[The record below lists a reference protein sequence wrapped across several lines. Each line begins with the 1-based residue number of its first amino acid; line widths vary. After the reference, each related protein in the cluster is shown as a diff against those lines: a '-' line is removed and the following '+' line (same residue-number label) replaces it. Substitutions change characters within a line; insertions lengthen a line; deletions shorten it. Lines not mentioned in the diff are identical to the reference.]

1 MANSKLGYR
10 PREVTLHGEKR
21 WRIAYDYVTHGNGNR
36 TARYYTYK
44 TKEEALTKQSE
55 LLRIQAQGDEFA
67 GEAFQIS
74 NNFSVAACVEELKA
88 VGATIREATDYF
100 LNTRFAKKGV
110 VTAYAAAYDFLR
122 DKEVGGIEESTEAN
136 YRERVKKFAKHFGDQ
151 PVASITKDDLEKYF
165 AEIGKY
171 SNNNTNRQRKRWA
184 MTMFKWFVEQDY
196 IALPYGAKNEAQKMA
211 VPRHEPK
218 TPKLA
223 TWQSVYDLLYWIDQ
237 RGKQVGGRNKG
248 QTYDTLF
255 YFCCCMFLG
264 IRMKE
269 AYAITWDD
277 VLWDT
282 KELIILC
289 EDAKVDK
296 RRVNEMPD
304 NFWAW
309 LKYLRGKA
317 VLNTEGDTARRCARI
332 VKHYREHL
340 TKLGKQI
347 PDLIAVKESLNPKA
361 KLQEKYH
368 NIKRHTFCGNHLRL
382 HKNATKTATLMGN
395 SPRQV
400 EGTYKQLVK
409 HKQDAVMFFNI
420 KPPVAL
426 TDKEFKESFGG
437 EEGATLEDAVE
448 AYLSHDRIKQML
460 GDYGDKYVDKDLTD
474 SLKHYEEIIIRFLTV
489 KTVNDEGKEMS
500 YLSDEKEDEL
510 TKALEWET
518 SPVRVGLGIK
528 VMSASEDYD
537 ADKANEKKIYES
549 VGEIVYDEKVKQTKV
564 KRKTT

>member
-1 MANSKLGYR
+1 MANSKLGYK
-10 PREVTLHGEKR
+10 PREVTIHGERR
-21 WRIAYDYVTHGNGNR
+21 WRIAYEYVTHGNGNR
-36 TARYYTYK
+36 TARFYTYK

-74 NNFSVAACVEELKA
+74 NNFSVAACAEELKA
-88 VGATIREATDYF
+88 VGATIREATDYY

-110 VTAYAAAYDFLR
+110 VTAYAAAHDFLA
-122 DKEVGGIEESTEAN
+122 DKLVTGLETSTEIN
-136 YRERVKKFAKHFGDQ
+136 YKDNVRKFGNHFGEK
-151 PVASITKDDLEKYF
+151 PVASITKDDLEEYF
-165 AEIGKY
+165 GEIGKY
-171 SNNNTNRQRKRWA
+171 SNNNTKRQLKRWA
-184 MTMFKWFVEQDY
+184 IAMFNWFVEQDY

-223 TWQSVYDLLYWIDQ
+223 TWQSVHDLLYWLDQ

-282 KELIILC
+282 KELTVLC

-317 VLNTEGDTARRCARI
+317 VLNTEGDASRRCSRI

-340 TKLGKQI
+340 TKLGKPI

-361 KLQEKYH
+361 KLQEKFH

-382 HKNATKTATLMGN
+382 HKNSTKTATLMGN
-395 SPRQV
+395 SPKQV
-400 EGTYKQLVK
+400 EGAYKQLVK

-426 TDKEFKESFGG
+426 TDEEFQESFGG
-437 EEGATLEDAVE
+437 EESVTLEEAVE
-448 AYLSHDRIKQML
+448 AYLSHDRVKQML

-474 SLKHYEEIIIRFLTV
+474 SLKYYEKLIIRFLTV
-489 KTVNDEGKEMS
+489 KTVDHEGKEIS

-518 SPVRVGLGIK
+518 SPVRVGRGIK
-528 VMSASEDYD
+528 VMSTSADYD
-537 ADKANEKKIYES
+537 ADKDNEKKIYES
-549 VGEIVYDEKVKQTKV
+549 VGEIVYDEKVKQKKV
-564 KRKTT
+564 KKKTK